1 MHIIDMTFD
10 DVPVRVVFNKSGLV
24 DVRVKGTTGV
34 LLYKAY
40 MPDVM
45 TWVAMKAADVK
56 RESGKVYCP
65 VCGALCPNV
74 GTCVECEDRAF

>member
-10 DVPVRVVFNKSGLV
+10 DVPVRVVFNKAGVV

-40 MPDVM
+40 MKDVM
-45 TWVAMKAADVK
+45 EWVAIKAADVK
-56 RESGKVYCP
+56 RESGKIHCP
-65 VCGALCPNV
+65 DCGALCPNV

>member
-1 MHIIDMTFD
+1 MRIIDMTYE
-10 DVPVRVVFNKSGLV
+10 DVPVRLEFGKSGLIV
-24 DVRVKGTTGV
+24 VKVQGTTGV
-34 LLYKAY
+34 LLYRAY

-45 TWVAMKAADVK
+45 TWVAMKVADVK

-74 GTCVECEDRAF
+74 GTCIECEDRAF